1 MNEPAW
7 VTLLFDRGNGWHATQ
22 GPFLYTL
29 MRESIQ
35 EHCGDDE
42 SRVAELRAASLRRLD
57 DDDSYQALA
66 FLAVVGL
73 PSDLP
78 IVERFLSSSHE
89 SVRNVAKICKFE
101 LSRKRG

>member
-7 VTLLFDRGNGWHATQ
+7 VTLLFDRGNGWQATQ
-22 GPFLYTL
+22 GPFLYSL
-29 MRESIQ
+29 MRELIH

-42 SRVAELRAASLRRLD
+42 SRVAELRTASLRRL

-66 FLAVVGL
+66 FLSVVGL

-78 IVERFLSSSHE
+78 IAERFLSSSHE
-89 SVRNVAKICKFE
+89 SVRNAAKICKFE